1 MADSAALAVASRR
14 LPRVRHVQPH
24 AQRLLSFP
32 VKTCSALL
40 PGELPASSLL
50 ARLLPFSDAW
60 INGKKSSCST
70 KGEGFT
76 NSGNVQCP
84 AEAAGKKCMDFVGIV
99 ARENTRIC
107 RHYYE
112 RKH

>member
-1 MADSAALAVASRR
+1 MADSAALAVASRH
-14 LPRVRHVQPH
+14 LLRVRHVQPH

-50 ARLLPFSDAW
+50 ARLLPFSDAR
-60 INGKKSSCST
+60 INGKKSSCSI
-70 KGEGFT
+70 KGEGFM
-76 NSGNVQCP
+76 NDGNVRCP
-84 AEAAGKKCMDFVGIV
+84 AEAAGNCTDFVDV
-99 ARENTRIC
+99 VVRENTRIC
-107 RHYYE
+107 RYCYE